1 MQEQFCRHNQTKRK
15 IQAYASTSLP
25 FVFQIKYDQKKKKKR
40 LPNFRQVLIT
50 RKAISPLFAINTL
63 LMGTILCFDSMLAS
77 QPTSQPAPSSV

>member
-15 IQAYASTSLP
+15 IQAYASTSLS
-25 FVFQIKYDQKKKKKR
+25 FVFQIKYNQKKKR